1 MHNKWIVSLVLC
13 AFVWCSG
20 YNPVLAALSQSSF
33 IPCPLGK
40 QVSSEY
46 RNYSVRPGDNL
57 WNISRS
63 YRVDLQ
69 QLMQSNNLNNKSVLR
84 VGQIIKIPASQGNVH
99 VISRGETLW
108 DISRRYNVD
117 LTQLQSLNPDKKANN
132 LKIGDRIHLPGS
144 TSHIA
149 LAASSVKPSRSLA
162 TRFAWPIKGKIT
174 SAYGWRSSGFHHG
187 LDVAGDL
194 GDAVR
199 ASTGGVVSFTGG
211 MGLYGNT
218 VIIDHTSSMQTLYAH
233 LQSIRVKEGDRVK
246 QGDVIATV
254 GSTGRSTGPHLHF
267 EIRRDG
273 ERFDPLA
280 YLR

>member
-1 MHNKWIVSLVLC
+1 VHNKWIVSLVLC
-13 AFVWCSG
+13 ALVWCSG
-20 YNPVLAALSQSSF
+20 NNPAWAALSQSSF
-33 IPCPLGK
+33 IPLASAK
-40 QVSSEY
+40 QLSSGY
-46 RNYSVRPGDNL
+46 RNYTVRPGDNL
-57 WNISRS
+57 WDISRS

-69 QLMQSNNLNNKSVLR
+69 QLMLSNNLNNKSVLR
-84 VGQIIKIPASQGNVH
+84 VGQIIKIPTSQGNVH
-99 VISRGETLW
+99 VISQGETLW
-108 DISRRYNVD
+108 HIAQRYNVD
-117 LTQLQSLNPDKKANN
+117 LNQLKNLNPDKKPNN
-132 LKIGDRIHLPGS
+132 LKIGDTIYLPGS
-144 TSHIA
+144 TSQMA

-162 TRFAWPIKGKIT
+162 TRFAWPIKGQIT
-174 SAYGWRSSGFHHG
+174 SHYGWRSSGYHHG
-187 LDVAGDL
+187 LDVAGNL
-194 GDAVR
+194 GDAVK
-199 ASTGGVVSFTGG
+199 ASTGGVVSFTGA

-233 LQSIRVKEGDRVK
+233 LHTIKVKEGDRVK